1 MSEYTSKDL
10 AKTAFLAL
18 EDKKGFDV
26 RVIEIEKVST
36 IADYFVIADG
46 SNASQVEAMVDEVQM
61 RLYRDFQVEPKRIE
75 GAKNSGWI
83 LLDYGDIVVHVFSS
97 EDRLFYDLERVWR
110 DGTTI
115 DTAEWSE

>member
-1 MSEYTSKDL
+1 
-10 AKTAFLAL
+10 
-18 EDKKGFDV
+18 
-26 RVIEIEKVST
+26 
-36 IADYFVIADG
+36 
-46 SNASQVEAMVDEVQM
+46 
-61 RLYRDFQVEPKRIE
+61 
-75 GAKNSGWI
+75 SGWI